1 MCIIFWPAV
10 LSWGCSAHLMSL
22 THPLHPSRAACHAG
36 PRRAGAGA
44 RGVRRDGR
52 GPLCYG
58 AALREREC
66 TGVCVC
72 GRSFASQDAQ
82 MFGLR
87 TRERAQTRGGDM
99 SSLGGRAEFLAAD
112 FFSMTAA
119 VPYDFIF
126 DYTFLCAIPPSTR
139 TLWAG
144 VRVACARSRAH
155 YSLPRAVCGVGSF
168 VGRPRDRCD
177 GATAAPQWR
186 ARDANIPR
194 RS

>member
-1 MCIIFWPAV
+1 
-10 LSWGCSAHLMSL
+10 
-22 THPLHPSRAACHAG
+22 
-36 PRRAGAGA
+36 
-44 RGVRRDGR
+44 
-52 GPLCYG
+52 
-58 AALREREC
+58 
-66 TGVCVC
+66 
-72 GRSFASQDAQ
+72 

-144 VRVACARSRAH
+144 VRVACARERHMRTLVLELGARAH
-155 YSLPRAVCGVGSF
+155 VCEYG
-168 VGRPRDRCD
+168 
-177 GATAAPQWR
+177 
-186 ARDANIPR
+186 
-194 RS
+194 